1 MLKSNTALG
10 IDVSDGWITLALLAR
25 NKYGARLLKA
35 ACAPVPDGAVKDGNI
50 TNATALAK
58 AIKKLKSKNRIKS
71 HRTVFSL
78 VANPTLMQ
86 ILDLPGEAR
95 GNARQ
100 FVNNEVKHYAVLP
113 IKKAA
118 VDFCG
123 IKPSSKSRQQRL
135 LVVATDSQKIT
146 AAVRALRR
154 EGLNID
160 GIEPSWIA
168 YARACYAKKIA
179 GTYDT
184 NRLFAT
190 IYDGML
196 TLSVLKSQR
205 LDFVRTKRI
214 EPFLLQSEEYL
225 KWLAEEINA
234 VIKFYELENP
244 GKNNQWRLTLVT
256 DIGAESVPGTTESL
270 KAWLGPVELEV
281 RTLEHARLT
290 IAVGLAMKLLNVP
303 DCGLNIDLL
312 PPELI
317 EAKTAEKQTLAVAN
331 VAAAFIFLVILSV
344 GFLSAKGIKANAHVE
359 HNRKTQVSRKTPALL
374 NQHSSLQRQITGLSE
389 KLGLTNNTLST
400 GSTFKWGR
408 ILDDI
413 RRATPKSVRI
423 TALSSSDNFK
433 MLLEGQAFS
442 YAAIYL
448 FVDSLGTCGNIES
461 ASLTGTEKH
470 KGPDN
475 LVSYSI
481 SCSLT
486 QERNSR

>member
-10 IDVSDGWITLALLAR
+10 IDISDGWITFALLVR
-25 NKYGARLLKA
+25 NKDGVKLSKA

-50 TNATALAK
+50 KDPAALAK
-58 AIKKLKSKNRIKS
+58 AIKKLKSKNRINS

-100 FVNNEVKHYAVLP
+100 FVNDEVKHYAVLP

-123 IKPSSKSRQQRL
+123 IKPSSKSRQQRA

-146 AAVRALRR
+146 AATKALRA
-154 EGLNID
+154 EGLNINA
-160 GIEPSWIA
+160 IEPSWIA
-168 YARACYAKKIA
+168 YTRACYAKKIA
-179 GTYDT
+179 GSFDT

-190 IYDGML
+190 VFDGTL
-196 TLSVLKSQR
+196 TMSLFRSQR

-214 EPFLLQSEEYL
+214 EPFVLQSEEYP

-234 VIKFYELENP
+234 VIKFYELERP
-244 GKNNQWRLTLVT
+244 GKNKQWCLTLVT
-256 DIGAESVPGTTESL
+256 DIGAESVPGMTELL
-270 KAWLGPVELEV
+270 KARLGPVELQV
-281 RTLEHARLT
+281 RTLEHTRLT

-303 DCGLNIDLL
+303 DCGLNIDLI

-317 EAKTAEKQTLAVAN
+317 EAKATEKQTLAVAN
-331 VAAAFIFLVILSV
+331 VAASIIFLVILSV
-344 GFLSAKGIKANAHVE
+344 GFLSAKGIKANAHIE
-359 HNRKTQVSRKTPALL
+359 HNKKTQVGRKTPVLL
-374 NQHSSLQRQITGLSE
+374 NEQASLQRQITALSE
-389 KLGLTNNTLST
+389 KLDLANSTLSS
-400 GSTFKWGR
+400 GSTLKWGR
-408 ILDDI
+408 IMEDI
-413 RRATPKSVRI
+413 RHATPKSVRI
-423 TALSSSDNFK
+423 TALNSNDNSG
-433 MLLEGQAFS
+433 MLLEGQALS

-448 FVDSLGTCGNIES
+448 FVDALGTCRNIES
-461 ASLTGTEKH
+461 ASLTGTKKH

-475 LVSYSI
+475 LVNYSI